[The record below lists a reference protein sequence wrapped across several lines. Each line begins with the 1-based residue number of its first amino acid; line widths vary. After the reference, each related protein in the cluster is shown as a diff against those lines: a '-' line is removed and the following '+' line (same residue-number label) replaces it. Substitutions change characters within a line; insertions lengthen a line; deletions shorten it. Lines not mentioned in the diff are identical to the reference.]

1 MQMKVRASIT
11 LVVSMLSMVLW
22 NPNRSPKKTIST
34 DQDAQ
39 TNSLSLSLSTDK
51 QTYKPG
57 EPIYFTLTLRNISSG
72 GLWVGKLIAFADIPG
87 AFVMTVTD
95 EQDKPVHGSMTFFA
109 GSLGDF
115 KHADLFD
122 SIQKTRLLLCAK
134 CFLGMTATLQ
144 EYQYSLGAPGKYRL
158 QVSYSDIGYKEMQEM
173 GATSQNIKKA
183 KERAQ
188 FPLWFGSITSQEVWI
203 AIEP

>member
-1 MQMKVRASIT
+1 MQMRVLASIT
-11 LVVSMLSMVLW
+11 VVVSMLSMVSW
-22 NPNRSPKKTIST
+22 NANRSPKKAIST
-34 DQDAQ
+34 DQDVQ

-95 EQDKPVHGSMTFFA
+95 EQGKPVHGSMTFFA

>member
-1 MQMKVRASIT
+1 MQIGTLASTT
-11 LVVSMLSMVLW
+11 LVVSILSMVSW
-22 NPNRSPKKTIST
+22 NPYRSAKKTIAA
-34 DQDAQ
+34 DQNAQ
-39 TNSLSLSLSTDK
+39 TNSLSLNLTTDK
-51 QTYKPG
+51 QTYRPG

-72 GLWVGKLIAFADIPG
+72 GLWVGKLIAFADVPG

-95 EQDKPVHGSMTFFA
+95 EQGRPLHGSMAFFA

-122 SIQKTRLLLCAK
+122 SIQKSRLVLCAK
-134 CFLGMTATLQ
+134 CFLGMTSTLQ
-144 EYQYSLGAPGKYRL
+144 EYQYSLGAPGKYKL

-188 FPLWFGSITSQEVWI
+188 FPLWFSSITSPEVWI